1 MSIFDRLKSNL
12 SGNEPAPAAVTPDK
26 AGGGR
31 FMGKD
36 ESQAMRRAER
46 DTPAAPVEKGLTAP
60 GALWVFVCPNT
71 QRLIQVSGLGVA
83 QGEVLTHR
91 MLEDLQRIGLCEEV
105 SYHAGYD
112 QYWKMPA
119 QDAILRMPT
128 LHGVEVLP
136 AKRMQ
141 LSTKLVKAGEARGFW
156 MRVRLREAEELPQ
169 PDSAA
174 DSRVG

>member
-12 SGNEPAPAAVTPDK
+12 SGNEPAPAAATPEK
-26 AGGGR
+26 VGGGR

-46 DTPAAPVEKGLTAP
+46 DVSAEPVEKGLTAP
-60 GALWVFVCPNT
+60 GELWVFVCPNT
-71 QRLIQVSGLGVA
+71 QRVIQVSGLGMA

-91 MLEDLQRIGLCEEV
+91 MMEDMQRIGICEEV

-112 QYWKMPA
+112 QYWKMPS
-119 QDAILRMPT
+119 QEAIFRMPT

-136 AKRMQ
+136 MKRVQ
-141 LSTKLVKAGEARGFW
+141 LTTKLVKAGEPRGFW
-156 MRVRLREAEELPQ
+156 MRVRLREASELPQ
-169 PDSAA
+169 PDATV
-174 DSRVG
+174 DNRMV